1 MLVDDFSEVTEK
13 ARKALLRDGGTITPI
28 EEGNALVY
36 RVTFP
41 EKSIDLGNGET
52 ELPSGSV
59 LGWDGSVDVD
69 DNSHPLYLKRR
80 PKRLGRPKERR
91 GDYEAISLEVRKDLL
106 AKIDASGKSRR
117 EYIEELLER
126 HEGRGKAS

>member
-13 ARKALLRDGGTITPI
+13 ARKAILHDGGTITPI
-28 EEGNALVY
+28 EEGDALVY

-41 EKSIDLGNGET
+41 EHSTDFGNGET
-52 ELPSGSV
+52 GLPSGSV
-59 LGWDGSVDVD
+59 LGWDGSVDRVD
-69 DNSHPLYLKRR
+69 GPHPLYLKRAA
-80 PKRLGRPKERR
+80 KRLGRPKERQ

-117 EYIEELLER
+117 EYIEALLEQ
-126 HEGRGKAS
+126 

>member
-13 ARKALLRDGGTITPI
+13 ARKALLRDRGTVTPVV
-28 EEGNALVY
+28 EGDAIVY

-69 DNSHPLYLKRR
+69 DDSHPLYLKRAA
-80 PKRLGRPKERR
+80 KRSGRPKERQ

-117 EYIEELLER
+117 EYIEGLLESL
-126 HEGRGKAS
+126 K